1 MSDFIPAPA
10 AKTEPKLYAV
20 FRNGFRVSNAD
31 YPSEFFA
38 QDELNYWKRLLTNW
52 PDGSK
57 IGIRELRPWK
67 ARTVTTQKETETNE

>member
-1 MSDFIPAPA
+1 MSESNVAPA
-10 AKTEPKLYAV
+10 TKSEPKLFAV

-57 IGIRELRPWK
+57 LNVRELRPWK
-67 ARTVTTQKETETNE
+67 ARTVTSTKEENE